1 VKSGLLGAGLAVLA
15 VALPSAGSAQG
26 PAPCSPDRIAGVE
39 ITTQDPVQDGRNI
52 PLYATHEVA
61 FSAEPLADATQVKIT
76 PEPDVTV
83 LDPGKNGQG
92 VDLVMPAPPSLTIT
106 VTWNQSDGSS
116 TCSASTT
123 MTFKVL
129 KATPSKV
136 TLVGKK
142 FGRRFQYDVDFLVRA
157 ALRKQNMAPIE
168 LTLRRSA
175 RAKLPSPSSKAL
187 HWSVPMRE
195 GERNGAKVRQPG
207 RVLGTSRGCQPG
219 WFSCGAVFSEVRQ
232 LNVDGSI
239 LRGLSF
245 THPARIDARFGID
258 VDTRAGA
265 DHPRP
270 RPFGFDIQARQDGK
284 LIARYQRAGLCR
296 EVRRSSG
303 IVTDCRLSVVKNFPR

>member
-1 VKSGLLGAGLAVLA
+1 VKSGLLGTGLALLA
-15 VALPSAGSAQG
+15 IALPSAGSAQG
-26 PAPCSPDRIAGVE
+26 PAPCSPDQTAGVD

-52 PLYATHEVA
+52 PLYATHEVY

-76 PEPDVTV
+76 PEPGVTV
-83 LDPGKNGQG
+83 LDPGKNGQN

-106 VTWNQSDGSS
+106 VTWNQSDGTS
-116 TCSASTT
+116 TCFASRT
-123 MTFKVL
+123 MTFSVL

-136 TLVGKK
+136 KRLLPNAPRG
-142 FGRRFQYDVDFLVRA
+142 FQYDVDFQVRA

-175 RAKLPSPSSKAL
+175 RAKLPSPRSKAL
-187 HWSVPMRE
+187 HWSVPMRD

-207 RVLGTSRGCQPG
+207 RILGTARGCQPG

-232 LNVDGSI
+232 LNVDYTI
-239 LRGLSF
+239 LRSLSF
-245 THPARIDARFGID
+245 VRPARVDARFGIEVD
-258 VDTRAGA
+258 VRAGA

-284 LIARYQRAGLCR
+284 LIARYQRAGICR
-296 EVRRSSG
+296 EANTSRG
-303 IVTDCRLSVVKNFPR
+303 IVTDCRISVVKNFP

>member
-1 VKSGLLGAGLAVLA
+1 VLK
-15 VALPSAGSAQG
+15 P
-26 PAPCSPDRIAGVE
+26 
-39 ITTQDPVQDGRNI
+39 GRN
-52 PLYATHEVA
+52 
-61 FSAEPLADATQVKIT
+61 
-76 PEPDVTV
+76 
-83 LDPGKNGQG
+83 GRG
-92 VDLVMPAPPSLTIT
+92 VDLVIPAPPSLTIA
-106 VTWNQSDGSS
+106 VSWEQSDGISQ
-116 TCSASTT
+116 CSASKTLT
-123 MTFKVL
+123 YQVP
-129 KATPSKV
+129 KARPSTVK
-136 TLVGKK
+136 LVGKN
-142 FGRRFQYDVDFLVRA
+142 FGRRFQYDVDFLVRP

-168 LTLRRSA
+168 LTLRRSS

-195 GERNGAKVRQPG
+195 GERDGAKVRQPG

-284 LIARYQRAGLCR
+284 LIARYQRAGICR
-296 EVRRSSG
+296 EVRRASG
-303 IVTDCRLSVVKNFPR
+303 IVTDCRLSVIKNFPR

>member
-1 VKSGLLGAGLAVLA
+1 VL
-15 VALPSAGSAQG
+15 
-26 PAPCSPDRIAGVE
+26 GVE
-39 ITTQDPVQDGRNI
+39 DAHLPG
-52 PLYATHEVA
+52 
-61 FSAEPLADATQVKIT
+61 AEGHAERRQAL
-76 PEPDVTV
+76 
-83 LDPGKNGQG
+83 GKN
-92 VDLVMPAPPSLTIT
+92 
-106 VTWNQSDGSS
+106 
-116 TCSASTT
+116 
-123 MTFKVL
+123 
-129 KATPSKV
+129 
-136 TLVGKK
+136 

-195 GERNGAKVRQPG
+195 GERSGATVRQPG

-284 LIARYQRAGLCR
+284 LIARYQRAGICR
-296 EVRRSSG
+296 EVRRASG
-303 IVTDCRLSVVKNFPR
+303 IVTDCRLSVIKNFPR